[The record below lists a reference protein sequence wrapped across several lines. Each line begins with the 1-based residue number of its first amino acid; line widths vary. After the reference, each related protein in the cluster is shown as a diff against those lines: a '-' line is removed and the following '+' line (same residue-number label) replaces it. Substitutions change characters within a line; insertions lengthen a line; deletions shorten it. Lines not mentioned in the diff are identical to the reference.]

1 MISQERH
8 IRKHCQKRGQAK
20 MIHRCDYSL
29 KEKNMAAIDLS
40 TPFPRPTSSTD
51 MCEELVMD
59 DDLDNSLIET
69 N

>member
-1 MISQERH
+1 
-8 IRKHCQKRGQAK
+8 
-20 MIHRCDYSL
+20 MIHTCYYSL

-40 TPFPRPTSSTD
+40 TPFPRPSSSTD
-51 MCEELVMD
+51 MCEEIVMD